1 MRERRVNKAIAGKRE
16 FCDYQIKVEKCK
28 SDIAHKANEEN
39 KLDIA
44 RNELYAS
51 VGPTN

>member
-1 MRERRVNKAIAGKRE
+1 MREKRVNKAIAGKRK

-28 SDIAHKANEEN
+28 SDIA
-39 KLDIA
+39 
-44 RNELYAS
+44 RNELHAS